1 MSHEDRHRHEPFA
14 VLADGF
20 KSNNIEA
27 VHWSEIGQADAKDSV
42 IIKWARNNAHVIFTH
57 DLDFGTLLALT
68 KANGL
73 SVIQLRTQ
81 DVLSDKIASV
91 VIGVIQKYQD
101 AIESGSLITVD
112 ETRSRVRILPL

>member
-1 MSHEDRHRHEPFA
+1 MKIVIDMNLSPSWLT
-14 VLADGF
+14 VF

-27 VHWSEIGQADAKDSV
+27 VHWSEIGPANAKDAV
-42 IIKWARNNAHVIFTH
+42 IMKWARDNAHVVLTH

-68 KANGL
+68 KANGP

-81 DVLSDKIASV
+81 DVLPGKLALIVISV
-91 VIGVIQKYQD
+91 IEKTHH
-101 AIESGSLITVD
+101 AIEGGSLITID